1 MAVSLPP
8 ENAPLG
14 VSIDGKPLSG
24 RDPVPAVSDF
34 ERTLARNL
42 RQNTHCGRA
51 WVQRLLDN
59 SVPDAEAELAGLIA
73 ESGGLVIRQNEAGL
87 RAQLQAASERAERYR
102 RAVEAVA
109 SNPHLAPASYPAEL
123 RNILILA
130 LGRPY

>member
-1 MAVSLPP
+1 MAVSLPI

-14 VSIDGKPLSG
+14 VSIDGKPLFD
-24 RDPVPAVSDF
+24 RDSVPAVSEF

-59 SVPDAEAELAGLIA
+59 SVSDAETELAALIA
-73 ESGGLVIRQNEAGL
+73 ESGGLAIRQNEAGL
-87 RAQLQAASERAERYR
+87 RAQLQAASELAERCR
-102 RAVEAVA
+102 RAIEAVA

-123 RNILILA
+123 RKILA
-130 LGRPY
+130 DAIGRPY